1 MHRRMAYLQPVS
13 KSRDHTPAPTGDSAP
28 ATSSRSEIDAFLAR
42 AQTTA
47 PATGGARG
55 RLIFALDATMSRQ
68 PTWDRACH
76 IQAEMFAEADKV
88 GGLDMQL
95 VYFRGFGECRASKWM
110 SDGARLGTMMAKIDC
125 RAGRTQIAKVLARA
139 MGEARQTSVQALV
152 YVGDAMEENVDLL
165 GERAG
170 QLGLLKVPIFLFQE
184 RRDPAA
190 SQAFAEMAR
199 LSGGAHLRL
208 DEAAGAELARLLK
221 AVAVY
226 AAGGRKAL
234 ADRSRKGDGGA
245 RLLLEKLS

>member
-1 MHRRMAYLQPVS
+1 M
-13 KSRDHTPAPTGDSAP
+13 APT
-28 ATSSRSEIDAFLAR
+28 
-42 AQTTA
+42 
-47 PATGGARG
+47 TGGARG

-76 IQAEMFAEADKV
+76 IQADMFAEADAV

-95 VYFRGFGECRASKWM
+95 VYFRGFGECRASKWI
-110 SDGARLGTMMAKIDC
+110 SDGGRLGEMMTRIDC

-139 MGEARQTSVQALV
+139 LDETRRQPVQALV

-170 QLGLLKVPIFLFQE
+170 QLGLLKVPVFIFQE

-190 SQAFAEMAR
+190 TRAFAEIAR
-199 LSGGAHLRL
+199 LSGGAHLTL
-208 DEAAGAELARLLK
+208 DGAAGAELARLLK

-234 ADRSRKGDGGA
+234 ADRSAKGDGGA